1 MKAPS
6 TIATFPIED
15 KQPSPAKSFAQ
26 VLTIDIG
33 GSSVKVLANGQT
45 EPRKRRSG
53 KKLTP
58 AKMVEIVQELA
69 EGWDY
74 DAISIGYPG
83 LVGNQGPSSEPG
95 NLGPGWVGFDFSSA
109 FGLPVRIMNDAAMQ
123 ALGSYEGGRM
133 LFLGLGTGVGSA
145 LITEDVIL
153 TLELGHLPYKRG
165 ETLGESLGRQ
175 GLRRLGKTAWRRI
188 LMDVAPALMKAF
200 LADSVVI
207 GGGNAKK
214 LKELPPGVRQSH
226 NLTAFRG
233 GSRLWN
239 TGAAPRA

>member
-15 KQPSPAKSFAQ
+15 KRPSPAKSSVP
-26 VLTIDIG
+26 VLTVDIG
-33 GSSVKVLANGQT
+33 GSSIKILASGQT

-74 DAISIGYPG
+74 DVVSIGYPG

-95 NLGPGWVGFDFSSA
+95 NLGSGWVGFNFASA

-133 LFLGLGTGVGSA
+133 LFLGLGSGVGSA
-145 LITEDVIL
+145 LITEEVIL
-153 TLELGHLPYKRG
+153 TLELGQLPYRRG
-165 ETLGESLGRQ
+165 ETIGEALGRQ
-175 GLRRLGKTAWRRI
+175 GLKRLGKAAWRRAVT
-188 LMDVAPALMKAF
+188 DVASALMKAF
-200 LADSVVI
+200 MADSVVI

-233 GSRLWN
+233 GFLLWD